1 MTYIFIFAICLL
13 ATTAGAVSGIGGG
26 VIIKP
31 VMDAVSG
38 LNVSTISFLSGCT
51 VLAMAAVSLIR
62 SRNTEVKIEIK
73 KTTLLAIGASAGG
86 ILGKYLFDFIRGS
99 FPGDR
104 VVGSVQS
111 FLLILITFGVFL
123 YVRYKY
129 RIQPRNV
136 QNLTACIFIGLILGM
151 ISAFIGI
158 GGGPINIAVLSYF
171 FSMDSKT
178 CALNSIYTIL
188 FSQATSLIST
198 FYNHTIP
205 DFDPLLLA
213 LMVVGGIL
221 GGFVG
226 SAVSKKLTNRMVD
239 KLFSMIMLVIIGIS
253 LYNFIEFFYDGRTG

>member
-1 MTYIFIFAICLL
+1 MF
-13 ATTAGAVSGIGGG
+13 ATTAGAISGIGGG

-31 VMDAVSG
+31 VMDAASG
-38 LNVSTISFLSGCT
+38 LDVSTISFMSGCT
-51 VLAMAAVSLIR
+51 VLAMSAVSLIR
-62 SRNTEVKIEIK
+62 SRNTEVKIDIK

-86 ILGKYLFDFIRGS
+86 ILGKYLFDFIKGS

-104 VVGSVQS
+104 VIGSIQS

-123 YVRYKY
+123 YIRYKHH
-129 RIQPRNV
+129 IQPKNV

-188 FSQATSLIST
+188 FSQATSLVST
-198 FYNHTIP
+198 IFNHTVP
-205 DFDPLLLA
+205 NFDPFLLA
-213 LMVVGGIL
+213 VMVVGGIT
-221 GGFVG
+221 GGLLG
-226 SAVSKKLTNRMVD
+226 SAVSRKLTNRMVD